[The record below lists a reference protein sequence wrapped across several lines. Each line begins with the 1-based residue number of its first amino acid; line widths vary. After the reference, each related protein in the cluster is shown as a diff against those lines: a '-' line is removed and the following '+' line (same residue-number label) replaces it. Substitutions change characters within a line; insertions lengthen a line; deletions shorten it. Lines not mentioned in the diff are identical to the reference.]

1 MLIKNYLKNNNNNNS
16 KVTAAYALT
25 EINLGYYF

>member
-25 EINLGYYF
+25 EINLG